1 MNYNVFTRMV
11 RINTFIVIRCLNTIV
26 SATSIIACM
35 RDRKGKIEKTDRCKN
50 VKWDLII

>member
-1 MNYNVFTRMV
+1 MV

-35 RDRKGKIEKTDRCKN
+35 RDRKKERKSEGILGRKRDRKR
-50 VKWDLII
+50 VYL